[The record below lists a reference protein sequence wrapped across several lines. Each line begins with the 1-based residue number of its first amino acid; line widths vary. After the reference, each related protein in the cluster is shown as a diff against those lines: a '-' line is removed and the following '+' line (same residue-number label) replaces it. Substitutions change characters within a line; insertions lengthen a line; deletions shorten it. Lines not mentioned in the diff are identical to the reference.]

1 LSTGYS
7 GFNSNLV
14 SYYSKLDNKSINY
27 TLQCSNEG
35 SANPSITTAGKA
47 VPNIGFSVLGGIN
60 WFTRVPRIITPS
72 NQVPYLVINSGLL
85 YNINGNNEGYIPNEI
100 VEGSAIMNL
109 SGSYDRLTGYW
120 ECVRSWGPYCLKW
133 EYRWNTPADPVDT
146 LKPFYWSP
154 TYNSTGNTLNFTAGT
169 NGNQIVMR
177 GDRLPTSTL
186 TQEFCCNSWVLQ
198 KNANLQVY
206 LIPEKGTVG
215 IYSSAGS
222 SSVIG
227 GGGSLNLTNNQ
238 TKINGLFNTFTCGGS
253 VNLECY
259 DCDRKPIN
267 GVINGT
273 IKVDYGKQYSAGKRI
288 FNKGCYIFITRMF
301 LSLITDWALMAEW
314 ISRNMVMLGACRN
327 VFSHTF
333 NNNWVNGNLYVMSFK
348 NDVVGYTSPTSNP
361 PNAPINQYCLQ
372 PSSPVM
378 YHIATKSFYYK
389 STPYDGDDFN
399 GNVKYP
405 TTMIDL
411 GPRSYFL
418 QEIVMSDEYDGYITN
433 KLNSSSFSHV
443 DEILNLFI
451 VSRFLDNGFIQNLL
465 AGANI
470 LSYFQQ
476 EDDSRGNLKIDADYA
491 QLISINSELG
501 VAAFQASNYPDNV
514 DPLKQ
519 SPIFFDCQYLGIFY
533 SSDTQFRDYVT
544 PKRTII
550 DPTASINNQS
560 CAFSNFP
567 VYSQV
572 VPLSQWEIKNAG
584 SIFGNE
590 GNNWNYDT
598 IYKSKYQ
605 SLDRLDVNSRYF
617 RNDGISVIDDKG
629 YIYAVNGAG
638 DLSAGVSNWTR
649 NNPEPEM
656 VTVGAPFHFYFGLKR
671 GKSAY
676 DRFRSKWVNTEITT
690 I

>member
-1 LSTGYS
+1 
-7 GFNSNLV
+7 
-14 SYYSKLDNKSINY
+14 
-27 TLQCSNEG
+27 
-35 SANPSITTAGKA
+35 
-47 VPNIGFSVLGGIN
+47 
-60 WFTRVPRIITPS
+60 
-72 NQVPYLVINSGLL
+72 
-85 YNINGNNEGYIPNEI
+85 
-100 VEGSAIMNL
+100 
-109 SGSYDRLTGYW
+109 
-120 ECVRSWGPYCLKW
+120 
-133 EYRWNTPADPVDT
+133 
-146 LKPFYWSP
+146 
-154 TYNSTGNTLNFTAGT
+154 
-169 NGNQIVMR
+169 
-177 GDRLPTSTL
+177 
-186 TQEFCCNSWVLQ
+186 
-198 KNANLQVY
+198 
-206 LIPEKGTVG
+206 
-215 IYSSAGS
+215 
-222 SSVIG
+222 
-227 GGGSLNLTNNQ
+227 
-238 TKINGLFNTFTCGGS
+238 
-253 VNLECY
+253 
-259 DCDRKPIN
+259 
-267 GVINGT
+267 
-273 IKVDYGKQYSAGKRI
+273 
-288 FNKGCYIFITRMF
+288 
-301 LSLITDWALMAEW
+301 
-314 ISRNMVMLGACRN
+314 
-327 VFSHTF
+327 
-333 NNNWVNGNLYVMSFK
+333 
-348 NDVVGYTSPTSNP
+348 
-361 PNAPINQYCLQ
+361 
-372 PSSPVM
+372 
-378 YHIATKSFYYK
+378 
-389 STPYDGDDFN
+389 
-399 GNVKYP
+399 
-405 TTMIDL
+405 MIDL

-470 LSYFQQ
+470 LAYFQQ

-501 VAAFQASNYPDNV
+501 VAAFQASNYPNNS
-514 DPLKQ
+514 DPSKQ
-519 SPIFFDCQYLGIFY
+519 NPIYFDCNGGYLGIFY

-572 VPLSQWEIKNAG
+572 VPLSQWEIKNTG

-638 DLSAGVSNWTR
+638 DLSASVSNWTR

-671 GKSAY
+671 GKTAY